1 MAAPGGAALV
11 IATLRRE
18 EGAGILVTHVAVDA
32 CWQRGG
38 GHMRIGTTISV
49 ILALGVGVLGILGGW
64 AAEGPGGHMH
74 MPGLPPSQP
83 PEASV
88 RISMEA
94 LHQHGGVPPGWRF
107 TLPAGDPTAGHAVFA
122 KLECYQCHTI
132 QGEHFSPASI
142 PPGGTGPELT
152 GMGSHHPAEYVAES
166 IVNPNAV
173 IVTGPGYTGADG
185 LSIMPDYRHSLTV
198 AELMD
203 LVAYLTSL
211 QGEHGH
217 AADMAQHGDD
227 SPPPPAALREAL
239 VGNYRVRLVYLA
251 REAGGHG
258 HGSHA
263 SGTATAHADHH
274 VMVVITNANTGE
286 SVPYLPVTMTPHGA
300 PQPARPITLKPM
312 LGDEGFHYGAD
323 FTVPVT
329 GR

>member
-1 MAAPGGAALV
+1 
-11 IATLRRE
+11 
-18 EGAGILVTHVAVDA
+18 
-32 CWQRGG
+32 
-38 GHMRIGTTISV
+38 
-49 ILALGVGVLGILGGW
+49 
-64 AAEGPGGHMH
+64 
-74 MPGLPPSQP
+74 
-83 PEASV
+83 
-88 RISMEA
+88 
-94 LHQHGGVPPGWRF
+94 
-107 TLPAGDPTAGHAVFA
+107 
-122 KLECYQCHTI
+122 
-132 QGEHFSPASI
+132 
-142 PPGGTGPELT
+142 
-152 GMGSHHPAEYVAES
+152 MGSHHPAEYVAES

-217 AADMAQHGDD
+217 AADMAPHGDD
-227 SPPPPAALREAL
+227 RPPPPAVLREAL

-251 REAGGHG
+251 RKAGGHG

-286 SVPYLPVTMTPHGA
+286 SVPYLPVTMTLHGA

-312 LGDEGFHYGAD
+312 LGDEGFQYGAD
-323 FTVPVT
+323 LTVPAQTTTVALAIGATTMQVMSAAGQAYTTPQTVT
-329 GR
+329 FTWATPPPATPGVSTQPHEGHGHASEPIRRR